1 MEPARP
7 DRQTDC
13 PGFIIESSTSPYLPS
28 SSLCSQSRSLIIIM
42 LITRSVTGFRANNI
56 FSRSVIAAT
65 RSSSTVSPA
74 PVATPAVQADP
85 QLRRSAIKLYK
96 EVRILEPC
104 RLGFS

>member
-28 SSLCSQSRSLIIIM
+28 SSLCSQSRSLI
-42 LITRSVTGFRANNI
+42 I